1 MLRLAKHM
9 TVIAL
14 AAALVAVPLGGN
26 LWAQGSDFSEEEE
39 IGFGA
44 MAADLLLV
52 RPVSIL
58 GCIVG
63 GALFVVSIPFAHR
76 NIEAVGEKM
85 VSEPIQYTFNRK
97 LGDF

>member
-1 MLRLAKHM
+1 MFRLAKHT

-14 AAALVAVPLGGN
+14 ALALVVVPLGGN
-26 LWAQGSDFSEEEE
+26 LWAQDSELGEEEE
-39 IGFGA
+39 ISFGA

-63 GALFVVSIPFAHR
+63 GALFVVSLPFAHR
-76 NIEAVGEKM
+76 NIEEVSDKM
-85 VSEPIQYTFNRK
+85 VSEPIHYTFNRK